1 MFISNLINRLDKADP
16 YAIQR
21 VVLGKALFTATL
33 LVFVYWIF
41 RPSNFTMFISPMLVV
56 SFYETPRIT
65 SFQDKERLLLFV
77 FAATIIGSVTF
88 YLMYPF
94 RIMFFFYAIIF
105 FAVLYHL
112 VIKYFGQLKHIT
124 MIILATVSVALAETP
139 PANLQIVYN
148 MFTSSLLSTFTMFLC
163 LRMYPNHSL
172 IIWRRA
178 TQKFI
183 ACLEND
189 IESAILQQ
197 DRHFLS
203 DEIKHL
209 GTIRAFRRLLPK
221 HCLKHTFRISIDLRN
236 IQFALDNLYFET
248 KNDVFWHAVQHH
260 FAQLRHSIHHQI
272 PCPMPGP
279 LLLSETPLQKYVIR
293 CLSKATHR
301 WNRLCH
307 TQSY

>member
-1 MFISNLINRLDKADP
+1 MFISKLINRLDKTDP

-41 RPSNFTMFISPMLVV
+41 RPSNFALFVSPMLVV
-56 SFYETPRIT
+56 SFYESPRVT
-65 SFQDKERLLLFV
+65 SFRDKERLLLFV
-77 FAATIIGSVTF
+77 FAATIVGSVTF

-94 RIMFFFYAIIF
+94 RITFFFYAIIF

-112 VIKYFGQLKHIT
+112 VIKYFGQVKHIT

-148 MFTSSLLSTFTMFLC
+148 MCTSSLLSTFTMFLC

-178 TQKFI
+178 MQKFI
-183 ACLEND
+183 AGLEHD

-197 DRHFLS
+197 DRPFLS

-209 GTIRAFRRLLPK
+209 GTIRAFRRLIPK
-221 HCLKHTFRISIDLRN
+221 HYIKYTFRISIYLRN
-236 IQFALDNLYFET
+236 IQFALDNLYFER
-248 KNDVFWHAVQHH
+248 KNDVFWRAVQHH
-260 FAQLRHSIHHQI
+260 FAQLRQSMHQQI
-272 PCPMPGP
+272 TCPMPGIF
-279 LLLSETPLQKYVIR
+279 LVSGTPLQEYVIR
-293 CLSKATHR
+293 CLNKATYQ

-307 TQSY
+307 AQSY